1 MGKLVFVTGGA
12 RSGKSTFAEEYVK
25 KISDSVVY
33 VATAIA
39 FDDEMIHRIA
49 KHREQRPKSWQTI
62 EAYLDIPNKLS
73 LLAPL
78 VKTILLDCITVL
90 INNVM
95 MDKISDWDNITSENI
110 KEIEKVVIN
119 EVQSLIDYTKSN
131 DVTMVVVT
139 NETGSG
145 IVPLYHSSRVF
156 RDVSGRANQL
166 LATASNEAYLLI
178 SSLPVKL
185 K

>member
-12 RSGKSTFAEEYVK
+12 RSGKSTFAEEYAK
-25 KISDSVVY
+25 KIGGPVIY

-39 FDDEMIHRIA
+39 FDEEMTNRIA
-49 KHREQRPKSWQTI
+49 KHQAQRPKTWKTL
-62 EAYLDIPNKLS
+62 EAYLDIPTKL
-73 LLAPL
+73 LLLNPN

-95 MDKISDWDNITSENI
+95 MDEINDWENITRE
-110 KEIEKVVIN
+110 EINLIEEIVIS
-119 EVQSLIDYTKSN
+119 EVQSLINYTRKN
-131 DVTMVVVT
+131 NVTMVVVT

-145 IVPLYHSSRVF
+145 IVPMYHSSRIF

-166 LATASNEAYLLI
+166 LATAANKAYLLV
-178 SSLPVKL
+178 SSLPVTL

>member
-25 KISDSVVY
+25 KIGGSIVY

-39 FDDEMIHRIA
+39 FDDEMIIRIA
-49 KHREQRPKSWQTI
+49 KHQEQRPKTWNTL

-73 LLAPL
+73 LLKPR
-78 VKTILLDCITVL
+78 VKTVLLDCITVL

-95 MDKISDWDNITSENI
+95 MDEINDWENIT
-110 KEIEKVVIN
+110 KEEIDIIEKIVIS
-119 EVQSLIDYTKSN
+119 EVQSLIDYTIKSN
-131 DVTMVVVT
+131 ITMVVVT

-145 IVPLYHSSRVF
+145 IVPMYHSSRIF
-156 RDVSGRANQL
+156 RDISGRANQL
-166 LATASNEAYLLI
+166 LAKASNEAYLLVA
-178 SSLPVKL
+178 SLPVTL